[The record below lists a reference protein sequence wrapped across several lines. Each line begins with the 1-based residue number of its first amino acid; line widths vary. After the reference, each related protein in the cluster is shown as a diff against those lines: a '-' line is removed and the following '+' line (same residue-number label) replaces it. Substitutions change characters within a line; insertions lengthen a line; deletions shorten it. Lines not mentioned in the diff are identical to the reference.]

1 MEAIFPY
8 LVIMVLILLNG
19 MFVAAEFAIIG
30 VRPTRIEQL
39 AEQGNAT
46 AKRLRKIVR
55 DPAEADRYI
64 ASAQLGITIASL
76 GLGMYGEPV
85 IAHIIEGP
93 LHDWFGIEGDAV
105 HTISF
110 LFALTVITYLHVV
123 IGEMVPKSLAL
134 QNAERAVFALAGP
147 MTLMQKIFAIPIT
160 LLNNIGILVLRL
172 MGVKAPSEESML
184 PTARDLELIVSESVV
199 GGLVEVNEQE
209 LIRNIFD
216 FSELHAGQ
224 IMTPRTR
231 MDAVPND
238 ISHDD
243 LVKNLSESHHSRLP
257 VYEGDMDHIVG
268 VIHLKDFV
276 RREISDEPF
285 DLQNLIHEVP
295 FIPEQLPADE
305 LLKQLKQEHIHIAIV
320 VDEYGGTAGL
330 VTLEDLIEEVTGEIR
345 DEFDT
350 DERPPITVVEPGH
363 IIALGNVRLDEIA
376 EYVPITDDGHDVDS
390 IGGLVLALLN
400 ASPSVGDEIK
410 LDGATLRVEEID
422 GLTVESVSVHYDAD
436 DSAVGDKDETSD
448 H

>member
-8 LVIMVLILLNG
+8 LVILLLILLNG

-39 AEQGNAT
+39 AEEGNVT
-46 AKRLRKIVR
+46 ARRLRKIVR

-110 LFALTVITYLHVV
+110 FFALTVITYLHVV
-123 IGEMVPKSLAL
+123 VGEMVPKSLAL
-134 QNAERAVFALAGP
+134 QNAERAVFALAAP
-147 MTLMQKIFAIPIT
+147 MALMQRIFAIPIRI
-160 LLNNIGILVLRL
+160 LNNIGMFVLRL
-172 MGVKAPSEESML
+172 LRVKPPSKESL
-184 PTARDLELIVSESVV
+184 LTTANDLELIVSESVV
-199 GGLVEVNEQE
+199 GGLVEANEQA

-231 MDAVPND
+231 MDAVPVD
-238 ISHDD
+238 ISHDE
-243 LVKNLSESHHSRLP
+243 LAKKLAESHHSRLP
-257 VYEGDMDHIVG
+257 VYEGSLDNIIG
-268 VIHLKDFV
+268 VIYLKDFV
-276 RREISDEPF
+276 RREISGEPF
-285 DLQNLIHEVP
+285 DMKALIHDVP
-295 FIPEQLPADE
+295 FIPEQLSADE
-305 LLKQLKQEHIHIAIV
+305 LLKQLKQRHIHIAIV

-350 DERPPITVVEPGH
+350 DERPPITVVGPGH
-363 IIALGNVRLDEIA
+363 IIALGSVRLDEIA
-376 EYVPITDDGHDVDS
+376 EYVPIADDEHDVES

-410 LDGATLRVEEID
+410 LNGTTLRVEEVN
-422 GLTVESVSVHYDAD
+422 GLTVESVSVRYDDAKSTED
-436 DSAVGDKDETSD
+436 WSGL
-448 H
+448 